1 MNPSTILVSLAL
13 IVLLVLAARSLIK
26 ARKTGCGG
34 GCAGCASQHSCHSN
48 KEE

>member
-13 IVLLVLAARSLIK
+13 IGLLALAARSLIK

-48 KEE
+48 QEE